1 MAELKPIPPVGAR
14 LLAVS
19 GQEPYFVLWNYLVKQ
34 PIDDGWHN
42 YADFDRVLS
51 NGNLV
56 TGTDGKKWLKATGYN
71 GDQPA
76 FTGNVYYEDRDVNW
90 YDLPTELVPVPN
102 VIGNLAAKA
111 VSISEI
117 DLMWSNTDRASTELE
132 RSEDMNGPFTKVKS
146 STGEAVGWADKNL
159 KANTQYFYRIRAV
172 ASSGSSA
179 YGDTVT
185 AITQTTPVPAPSS
198 VPTPAPTPSTAF
210 APSSLPV
217 GNVASTPVKQDWLKG
232 NELLVY
238 GGGAMLMILIFVLLM
253 NRK

>member
-1 MAELKPIPPVGAR
+1 MADIKPIPPVGAR

-19 GQEPYFVLWNYLVKQ
+19 GQEPNFVLWNYLVKQ

-90 YDLPTELVPVPN
+90 YDLPTELIPIPN

-111 VSISEI
+111 ASISEI
-117 DLMWSNTDRASTELE
+117 DLMWSNPDRASTELE

-172 ASSGSSA
+172 GASGSSP

-185 AITQTTPVPAPSS
+185 AITQTPPVPAPAPE
-198 VPTPAPTPSTAF
+198 PTPTVLSTNTYTPS
-210 APSSLPV
+210 PLPV
-217 GNVASTPVKQDWLKG
+217 TNVGSTTVKQNWLKD

-238 GGGAMLMILIFVLLM
+238 GGGAVLLILIFLILM
-253 NRK
+253 KKD